1 MGGIYCVVVG
11 VAPVDPIVAAFPAFP
26 YSDSHFDRDV
36 AATPAGAAADAVG
49 IAAVADDSDVAAS
62 GADNFV
68 PKIAPVADAA
78 AAAAAATVDDRDARP
93 RNTEA

>member
-1 MGGIYCVVVG
+1 VEGIYCVVG
-11 VAPVDPIVAAFPAFP
+11 VAPVDPIVAAFQAYP

-36 AATPAGAAADAVG
+36 AAAPAVAAVG
-49 IAAVADDSDVAAS
+49 IAVVADDSDVAAS

-68 PKIAPVADAA
+68 PKIAPVADSAA

-93 RNTEA
+93 RNIET

>member
-1 MGGIYCVVVG
+1 VGGIYCVVVG

-36 AATPAGAAADAVG
+36 AAAPAGAGADAVG

-78 AAAAAATVDDRDARP
+78 AAAATVDDRDARR

>member
-1 MGGIYCVVVG
+1 MG
-11 VAPVDPIVAAFPAFP
+11 VAPVDPIVADFPAFP

-36 AATPAGAAADAVG
+36 SAASAGAGAGAVG
-49 IAAVADDSDVAAS
+49 IAVVADDIDVAAS

-68 PKIAPVADAA
+68 PKIAPVADSAAA

-93 RNTEA
+93 RNIET